1 MSMDDDGKMADLTIE
16 VLKDIRAEMRGMR
29 GELVEVR
36 DDMRGMRGELHEV
49 RGVLHELRGDVQ
61 TLQIEMREVR
71 GELHALNERVDSGFN
86 AVNQR
91 LDGVIEIVGTH
102 HRGLE
107 SRVKRI
113 EDHLGLPDEH

>member
-36 DDMRGMRGELHEV
+36 DDMRGMRGELHE
-49 RGVLHELRGDVQ
+49 LRGDVRA
-61 TLQIEMREVR
+61 LQGEIHEVR
-71 GELHALNERVDSGFN
+71 GELHGLNGRVDTLNERVDSGF
-86 AVNQR
+86 AGVNHR
-91 LDGVIEIVGTH
+91 LDGVIKIVGTH
-102 HRGLE
+102 HRELE